1 MLNVRNN
8 VVVVMQIEDVVLEEL
23 EHDKG
28 KVILLK
34 LRDGKAIRGKLEDVD
49 KYMNITL
56 SGAEETSAGNKTQ
69 PLGVLLV
76 RGDSII
82 IVSLS

>member
-1 MLNVRNN
+1 MPNAREG
-8 VVVVMQIEDVVLEEL
+8 VVMDIEDVAVKEL

-28 KVILLK
+28 KVLLLK

-49 KYMNITL
+49 ERMNITL
-56 SGAEETSAGNKTQ
+56 SGAEEISTDNKTQ

-76 RGDSII
+76 RGDSVS
-82 IVSLS
+82 IVSSS